1 MGLSGIGK
9 RQRENIR
16 RIRKFEFEKLIEVK
30 LFSALSRREQKLIN
44 ESLHKAVA
52 GFHDPTLGW
61 TEGGDLDEIEQLI
74 EQGANLNYL
83 DENGNNAYH
92 EACNKGQLDSKFI
105 YSLRKIIT
113 YLSHRTTARLFPRGV
128 EPAKQIQPNSC
139 QHQ

>member
-9 RQRENIR
+9 RQRGNIR
-16 RIRKFEFEKLIEVK
+16 RIRKFNLIIIVSIV
-30 LFSALSRREQKLIN
+30 FSALSRREQKLIN

-105 YSLRKIIT
+105 NLFKYNN
-113 YLSHRTTARLFPRGV
+113 YNLSHRTTARLFPRGV

-139 QHQ
+139 QYQ